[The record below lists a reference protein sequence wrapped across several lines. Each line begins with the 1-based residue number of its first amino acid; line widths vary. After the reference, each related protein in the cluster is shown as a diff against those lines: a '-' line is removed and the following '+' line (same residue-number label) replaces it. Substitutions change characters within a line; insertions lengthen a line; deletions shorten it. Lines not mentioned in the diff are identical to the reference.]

1 MISSSAGLKDSWTMV
16 LHSWEFW
23 KPVSNAM
30 VRHLNKAGDDKHS
43 NYCIFFRD
51 VFVDALA
58 ARINVECFCIS
69 TCHKMSRITFSLRQN
84 FHMRVAPVVG
94 AKNVL
99 F

>member
-43 NYCIFFRD
+43 NHVFFFRNMHFP
-51 VFVDALA
+51 VSQNVPYHIQFTTELSYVHEEKA
-58 ARINVECFCIS
+58 AM
-69 TCHKMSRITFSLRQN
+69 T
-84 FHMRVAPVVG
+84 VATVVG